1 MLPKISTL
9 NLLLVE
15 FYRVLT
21 TLNLLYNF
29 NYFEIAFQ
37 IVECSILDTLNANMT
52 FQYLHEKLKH
62 TSGNSR
68 FHVISTWNPRGVFVG
83 NFLHSLIN
91 FLPLVGKYNI
101 IPKICFSNDVNNYS
115 WLANLA
121 STTHTFFRC
130 LVTQKTFSTMSYGFE
145 DGWLSFD
152 SSYLRPF
159 IKHTTANKQQ
169 DKQLSLYTTAL
180 LRFKGAHNKLYFTF
194 KKRYV

>member
-1 MLPKISTL
+1 
-9 NLLLVE
+9 
-15 FYRVLT
+15 
-21 TLNLLYNF
+21 
-29 NYFEIAFQ
+29 
-37 IVECSILDTLNANMT
+37 MT
-52 FQYLHEKLKH
+52 FQYLHVKLKRVTISS
-62 TSGNSR
+62 TSTDTAALQTHYVDSTLKRRGNSR
-68 FHVISTWNPRGVFVG
+68 FHIISTWNPRGVFVG

-152 SSYLRPF
+152 SSYFRPF